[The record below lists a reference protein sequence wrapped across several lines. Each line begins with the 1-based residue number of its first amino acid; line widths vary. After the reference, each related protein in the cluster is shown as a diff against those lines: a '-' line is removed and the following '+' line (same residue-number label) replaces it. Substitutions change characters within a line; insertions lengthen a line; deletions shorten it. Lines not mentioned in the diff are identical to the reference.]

1 MGYVLTPADR
11 EKIDIKVKED
21 IGRDN
26 DNNKHE
32 NGNDAYT
39 TQGEYDKAYQ
49 EYFDYYLD
57 RLKRGLAIGGN
68 NKNKPKIYKN
78 KIILGKERGI
88 YKIPGSRKDYIKY
101 KGKFIA
107 VKDFIKLKNKWNGLL
122 CFLFLLFFHIIYINI
137 SNIRQGYGYR
147 DFKCIWSVNGN
158 PCVKYLKA
166 SNKHNKK
173 DL

>member
-78 KIILGKERGI
+78 KIILGKERVI

-107 VKDFIKLKNKWNGLL
+107 VKDFIKLKNK
-122 CFLFLLFFHIIYINI
+122 
-137 SNIRQGYGYR
+137 
-147 DFKCIWSVNGN
+147 
-158 PCVKYLKA
+158 
-166 SNKHNKK
+166 
-173 DL
+173 